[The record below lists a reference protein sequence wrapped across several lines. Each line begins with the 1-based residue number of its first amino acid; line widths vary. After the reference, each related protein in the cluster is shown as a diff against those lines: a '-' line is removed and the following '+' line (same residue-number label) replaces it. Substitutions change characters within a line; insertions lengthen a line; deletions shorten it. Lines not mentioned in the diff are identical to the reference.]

1 MFPQVG
7 NIGPVPLLAIPAA
20 AALLALLLSLF
31 LLRWYGRHLSAYSQ
45 SASFHVARLAA
56 RTRDL
61 GVSYAEIVFGKLL
74 GKGSQGEV
82 FLAQWR
88 GLSVAVKKVDTREVA
103 TEIVEEFVQE
113 ADIMRQLRHPALTLF
128 LGVSLADPHL
138 CIVTELVSRGALFDL
153 LQEEA
158 TGYTWRRGVQI
169 AVDIASGMTY
179 LHSHVPKIIHR
190 DLKV

>member
-1 MFPQVG
+1 
-7 NIGPVPLLAIPAA
+7 
-20 AALLALLLSLF
+20 
-31 LLRWYGRHLSAYSQ
+31 
-45 SASFHVARLAA
+45 
-56 RTRDL
+56 
-61 GVSYAEIVFGKLL
+61 
-74 GKGSQGEV
+74 
-82 FLAQWR
+82 
-88 GLSVAVKKVDTREVA
+88 
-103 TEIVEEFVQE
+103 
-113 ADIMRQLRHPALTLF
+113 MRQLRHPALTLF

-190 DLKV
+190 DLKVGFNKRTVGLMPALSSLASGHSAH